1 MDNKTDKQRLH
12 TEEEQAQK
20 ILRLLTK
27 RGVIE
32 DDNIIDDNIRAA
44 QQKKQKTAYH
54 NTELLL
60 KQYRNIAWMIEC
72 FPDTIAEEL
81 EQPFG
86 NVDEVIDRLDL
97 EMTLGNRKIEN
108 RLASVRKTRLVLDKV
123 NDALTVL
130 KKKPEDGERL
140 YNLIYLTYITSD
152 TLAHN
157 EILYRLNL
165 SSRHY
170 YRLRDQAISILSIR
184 LWSAP
189 NKDIDFWLEMLATL
203 E

>member
-1 MDNKTDKQRLH
+1 MKKTDS
-12 TEEEQAQK
+12 K
-20 ILRLLTK
+20 IAPAAMLKLLTS
-27 RGVIE
+27 RGVVG
-32 DDNIIDDNIRAA
+32 DQNIQDEKIRAA
-44 QQKKQKTAYH
+44 QQKKRQNAYH

-60 KQYRNIAWMIEC
+60 KHYKNIAWMIEC

-81 EQPFG
+81 EQPFET
-86 NVDEVIDRLDL
+86 VDEVIERLDF

-108 RLASVRKTRLVLDKV
+108 RMESIRKTRLVLDRI

-140 YNLIYLTYITSD
+140 YNLIYLTYIASE
-152 TLAHN
+152 TLTHN
-157 EILYRLNL
+157 ELLYRLDL
-165 SSRHY
+165 STRHY
-170 YRLRDQAISILSIR
+170 YRLREQAISILSIR

-203 E
+203 EE